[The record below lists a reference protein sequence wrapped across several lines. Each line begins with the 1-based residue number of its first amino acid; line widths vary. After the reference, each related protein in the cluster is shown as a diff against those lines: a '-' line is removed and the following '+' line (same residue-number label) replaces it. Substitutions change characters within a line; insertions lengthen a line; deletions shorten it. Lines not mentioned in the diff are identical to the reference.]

1 MAIAQARAD
10 VARMIPIALRSF
22 PPFPGYTARMF
33 DDAGLAPSLRPLRQ
47 DLIGDIANVLW
58 VLMGTIAMV
67 LAIACANVANLML
80 VRADARQ
87 HELAIR
93 SALGAGSGQIAREL
107 LAESIALAV
116 AGGAVGLG
124 LAYGALRLLVAL
136 APAHLPRLDEI
147 EGHPSISERP

>member
-1 MAIAQARAD
+1 
-10 VARMIPIALRSF
+10 
-22 PPFPGYTARMF
+22 
-33 DDAGLAPSLRPLRQ
+33 
-47 DLIGDIANVLW
+47 
-58 VLMGTIAMV
+58 
-67 LAIACANVANLML
+67 
-80 VRADARQ
+80 
-87 HELAIR
+87 

-147 EGHPSISERP
+147 SIDVTVLLYTLAISLAVGLLSGAIPALRYAGPHLAVRLRAGGRTLSQSKRQQRVRGALVVVPVALAMLLLISSGLMIRTFQSLRQVQ